1 MEINIQNL
9 AGGAVAE
16 RIEHEL
22 KRIFENIKDPNTD
35 AKKVR
40 KLALNL
46 TFQADEKRDLAN
58 LSFQAKPTLAPA
70 KSIETKIIM
79 DYDNNGRVTGA
90 ELKSGMKGQT
100 YIDEEGDVADDK
112 GNKVVNIRK

>member
-35 AKKVR
+35 ATKVR
-40 KLALNL
+40 KLSLNL
-46 TFQADEKRDLAN
+46 TFKADAKRDLAN

-70 KSIETKIIM
+70 ISIETKILM
-79 DYDNNGRVTGA
+79 DYDNQGQVIGA

-112 GNKVVNIRK
+112 GQKVVNIRK